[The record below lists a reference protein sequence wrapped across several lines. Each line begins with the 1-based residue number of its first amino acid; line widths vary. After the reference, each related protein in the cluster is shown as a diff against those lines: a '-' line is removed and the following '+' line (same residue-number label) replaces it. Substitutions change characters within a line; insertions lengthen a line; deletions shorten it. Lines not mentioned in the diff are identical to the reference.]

1 MRVRSLVVASVF
13 ALALPLTACGGSDLA
28 PKDQATAHAKTSGL
42 VEPGEKEIAMQ
53 LVSSAENSTLDWKA
67 QYAYIEDIHDGRGYT
82 AGIIGFCSGTSDML
96 ELVRAYDRDAPGN
109 PLSPFL
115 PALAAAN
122 GTDSHKGLG
131 TPFIKAWRDA
141 ARDPAFQ
148 KAQDSERDRVYFD
161 PAVKQAKADGLRTL
175 GQFVYYDA
183 MVMHGP
189 GDDPASFGGI
199 RAAAIKTA
207 RPPAQGGNE
216 RTYLEA
222 FFAAR
227 KHVMHQEEAHA
238 DTTRIDTGQRVFLD
252 AGNFDL
258 RPPLSWKVYGD
269 SYSIPH

>member
-1 MRVRSLVVASVF
+1 MNLRGLAVASLIAVT
-13 ALALPLTACGGSDLA
+13 LSLSACGGSDPAPTAFDKGNAAGLA
-28 PKDQATAHAKTSGL
+28 DPREKD
-42 VEPGEKEIAMQ
+42 IAMQ

-96 ELVRAYDRDAPGN
+96 ELVRAYDRAAPDN

-115 PALAAAN
+115 PALTAVN
-122 GTDSHKGLG
+122 GSDSHKGLG
-131 TPFIKAWRDA
+131 APFIKAWRRA
-141 ARDPAFQ
+141 AHDPAFQ
-148 KAQDSERDRVYFD
+148 RAQDNERDRVYFD

-199 RAAAIKTA
+199 RAAAVKVA
-207 RPPAQGGNE
+207 KPPAQGGNE

-258 RPPLSWKVYGD
+258 RPPLTWKVYGD
-269 SYSIPH
+269 SYSIPR